1 MRPVQA
7 GCRLFSRSPA
17 RARHSFVIC
26 HLGLYNTCVLAKPWA
41 MQKCR
46 ESPQSHHG
54 CAHAR
59 GSSCSFMNA
68 LSFVSNHIR
77 RTMVLSG
84 SASDR
89 KAMWTTAR
97 KGTLT
102 PTQQAKVWGIKW
114 ARDTLGDK
122 YGFKV
127 AQSDIA
133 KAVTKVAKAAGES
146 RRRGGRKAEGAWAAV
161 PAVWGGAPNSRKCC
175 SRAHCFLG
183 SFVFCPLPPGQAWAS
198 TLPFHAP
205 HSQQGCVGLGRDMWK
220 RVT

>member
-1 MRPVQA
+1 
-7 GCRLFSRSPA
+7 
-17 RARHSFVIC
+17 
-26 HLGLYNTCVLAKPWA
+26 

-68 LSFVSNHIR
+68 LSFVSSHIR

-114 ARDTLGDK
+114 ARDTSGDK

-127 AQSDIA
+127 AQGDIA
-133 KAVTKVAKAAGES
+133 KAVTKVGKAAGES
-146 RRRGGRKAEGAWAAV
+146 RRRGGAKSTGRV
-161 PAVWGGAPNSRKCC
+161 GGS
-175 SRAHCFLG
+175 S
-183 SFVFCPLPPGQAWAS
+183 
-198 TLPFHAP
+198 
-205 HSQQGCVGLGRDMWK
+205 GCVGRSPKQSEVLLTRPLLFGFVRFLSLATWPGLGIHSAIPCASFTAGLCRI
-220 RVT
+220 RT